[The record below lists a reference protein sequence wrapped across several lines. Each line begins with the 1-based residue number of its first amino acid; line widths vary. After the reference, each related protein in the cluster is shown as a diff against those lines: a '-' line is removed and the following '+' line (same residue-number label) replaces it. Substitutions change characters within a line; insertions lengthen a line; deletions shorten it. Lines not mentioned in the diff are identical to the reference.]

1 MGFGQSAAMGSE
13 KLPSAKPVRSLLR
26 RWLHEPLLHVL
37 LIGATLFVVYYA
49 LNPGAGRRQDPNT
62 IVITADDLAQ
72 IRLAW
77 MAQWHRP
84 PTSEE
89 MHNLLDGKIR
99 EDVLSREAM
108 ALGLDKD
115 DTIIKRR
122 LAQKMEF
129 LMEDASSLREP
140 ADDELRRW
148 FAQNAQRFATPSLVT
163 FRHLYFSP
171 DRRAAHA
178 REDAA
183 EALRK
188 LVGKPEQSPEL
199 EGLSD
204 RFMFQDFYAE
214 RSPDQV
220 ANIFGTNFAR
230 ALPGLKSG
238 KWQGPI
244 ESGLGWHLVWVVSSI
259 PSRLP
264 AFEEVEA
271 TVKSEWS
278 DEQRAEGKRKIFDH
292 MKARYQI
299 VLPEASPATSDGAVA
314 RAAAASR

>member
-1 MGFGQSAAMGSE
+1 MGSD
-13 KLPSAKPVRSLLR
+13 KPASAGPAPSPLR

-37 LIGATLFVVYYA
+37 LIGLALFAVYRE
-49 LNPGAGRRQDPNT
+49 LHPGAGEFQDPNR

-72 IRLAW
+72 IQIAW

-84 PTSEE
+84 PTPLE

-99 EDVLSREAM
+99 EELLSREAM

-129 LMEDASSLREP
+129 VMEDVSSLREP
-140 ADDELRRW
+140 AGDELRRW
-148 FAQNAQRFATPSLVT
+148 FAQNGQRFATPSLVT

-171 DRRAAHA
+171 DRRSAHA
-178 REDAA
+178 RDDAA

-188 LVGKPEQSPEL
+188 LAGKPEETPEL

-220 ANIFGTNFAR
+220 ANIFGTSFAQ
-230 ALPGLKSG
+230 ALPGLETG
-238 KWQGPI
+238 KWHGPI
-244 ESGLGWHLVWVVSSI
+244 ESGLGWHLVWVESI
-259 PSRLP
+259 IPGRIP
-264 AFEEVEA
+264 TFEEVEA
-271 TVKSEWS
+271 TVMSEWIE
-278 DEQRAEGKRKIFDH
+278 EQRNDGKRKMFDH
-292 MKARYQI
+292 IRARYEI
-299 VLPEASPATSDGAVA
+299 VMPEAEPRTLGGAVA
-314 RAAAASR
+314 HAAAPSR

>member
-1 MGFGQSAAMGSE
+1 MDSHEPG
-13 KLPSAKPVRSLLR
+13 SAKQAPSPLR

-37 LIGATLFVVYYA
+37 LIGLALFAVYRV
-49 LNPGAGRRQDPNT
+49 LHPGAAGPQDPDR

-72 IRLAW
+72 IRLTW
-77 MAQWHRP
+77 MVQWHRP

-89 MHNLLDGKIR
+89 MHNLLGGKIR
-99 EDVLSREAM
+99 EEVLSREAL

-129 LMEDASSLREP
+129 VMEDASALREP
-140 ADDELRRW
+140 GDDELRRW
-148 FAQNAQRFATPSLVT
+148 FAQNAQRFARPSLVT

-171 DRRAAHA
+171 DRRGAHT
-178 REDAA
+178 RDDAVD
-183 EALRK
+183 ALHK
-188 LVGKPEQSPEL
+188 LSGKPEETPEL
-199 EGLSD
+199 ESLSD

-220 ANIFGTNFAR
+220 ASIFGTSFAQ
-230 ALPGLKSG
+230 ALSGLEPG

-244 ESGLGWHLVWVVSSI
+244 ESGLGWHLVWVEANRPGQV
-259 PSRLP
+259 P
-264 AFEEVEA
+264 AFEEVE
-271 TVKSEWS
+271 TRVKSEWI

-292 MKARYQI
+292 MRARYQI
-299 VLPEASPATSDGAVA
+299 VLPEAAPAMLG
-314 RAAAASR
+314 AAAAHAVAVRR